1 MKGCS
6 KSCWYER
13 QSRARLLITVK
24 NMTSEE
30 QKHYIDLL
38 VKSLEKAELGLRAR
52 DAVLQDFLDKQKE
65 FDERLSKLDEIESRI
80 DLLKK
85 ALEEKDRQL
94 KAAER
99 KVADLTARLNASN
112 KNHLEGKK
120 KTK

>member
-1 MKGCS
+1 
-6 KSCWYER
+6 
-13 QSRARLLITVK
+13 
-24 NMTSEE
+24 MTAEE
-30 QKHYIDLL
+30 QEHYIDLL

-94 KAAER
+94 KASEQ
-99 KVADLTARLNASN
+99 KVADLTAKLKACQQDPI
-112 KNHLEGKK
+112 EG
-120 KTK
+120 